1 MTVLPPM
8 PPEQTASWLGLLD
21 IYERLDEG
29 WTLIGGQMVH
39 LHCAEREQ
47 FPVRPTNDV
56 DAVIDVRADPKV
68 LHAFTKTLVDLGFTA
83 SDESLDGHQHRWRR
97 GDASID
103 VLLPEGIGERASR
116 RTGVTGRPSLPTEGG
131 TQALRRSETVAVV
144 VKGRDGFVC
153 RPNLVGALVVKA
165 AAHGNPGDP
174 ARRRH
179 RQDFVVLAGLLTAED
194 FAAEKVNA
202 TDRRRLRAIVSSVM
216 ADQELLLEIPD
227 AQIAINR
234 LTTAAELDE

>member
-39 LHCAEREQ
+39 LHCAEREH

-83 SDESLDGHQHRWRR
+83 SDESLDGRQHRWPAVPPPSMSCSLK
-97 GDASID
+97 ASAS
-103 VLLPEGIGERASR
+103 GRA
-116 RTGVTGRPSLPTEGG
+116 
-131 TQALRRSETVAVV
+131 
-144 VKGRDGFVC
+144 
-153 RPNLVGALVVKA
+153 GA
-165 AAHGNPGDP
+165 
-174 ARRRH
+174 
-179 RQDFVVLAGLLTAED
+179 
-194 FAAEKVNA
+194 
-202 TDRRRLRAIVSSVM
+202 RA
-216 ADQELLLEIPD
+216 
-227 AQIAINR
+227 
-234 LTTAAELDE
+234 